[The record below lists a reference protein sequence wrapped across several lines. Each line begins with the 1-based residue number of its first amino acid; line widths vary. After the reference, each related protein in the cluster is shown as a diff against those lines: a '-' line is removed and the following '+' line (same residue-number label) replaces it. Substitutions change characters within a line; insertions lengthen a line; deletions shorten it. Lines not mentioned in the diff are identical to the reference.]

1 MRPPHDLRVLENR
14 RRAESWPAAVW
25 DCGVLPL
32 IAGAN
37 PKGYLFFIANTSHMC
52 GCYDSYLPFL
62 GHARIRLD

>member
-1 MRPPHDLRVLENR
+1 MS
-14 RRAESWPAAVW
+14 ESWPAAVW